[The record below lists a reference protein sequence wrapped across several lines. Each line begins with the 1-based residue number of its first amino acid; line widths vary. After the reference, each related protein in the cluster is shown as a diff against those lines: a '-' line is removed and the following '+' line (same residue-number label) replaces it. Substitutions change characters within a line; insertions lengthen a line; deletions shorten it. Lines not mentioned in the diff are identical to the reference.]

1 MRQKL
6 PEWVKRGIIDTE
18 TTRTV
23 RKILRENKLNTVCES
38 ARCPNR
44 NECYSKNTATFMIL
58 GNTCTRNC
66 RFCSVNTGL
75 PEHVNPDEPEL
86 IAEAVKKLGLNYV
99 VITSVTRDDLEDG
112 GATHFANTIKAIKNM
127 DPEIKVEVLTPDF
140 QGSLDSI
147 NIVLEARP
155 NVFNHNIETVKYLY
169 PEVRPQAEYK
179 RSLEMIKYIKSKNP
193 DIYTKSGLMVGL
205 GENFKQ
211 ICELFEDLKE
221 HNCDIVTVGQYIQPT
236 RNHLKVHNYLTPE
249 EFEQIKQ
256 LALKIGIKYPI
267 CAPLVRSS
275 YKAKEII
282 CNDGV

>member
-6 PEWVKRGIIDTE
+6 PEWIKRGIIDTE

-38 ARCPNR
+38 ARCPNKG
-44 NECYSKNTATFMIL
+44 ECYSKNTATFMIL

-66 RFCSVNTGL
+66 RFCSINSGSPEPVNQ
-75 PEHVNPDEPEL
+75 DEPES
-86 IAEAVKKLGLNYV
+86 IAQAVKQLGLNYV

-112 GATHFANTIKAIKNM
+112 GATHFADTIKAIKNI
-127 DPEIKVEVLTPDF
+127 DPKIKVEVLTPDF
-140 QGSLDSI
+140 LGNLDLI
-147 NIVLEARP
+147 NIVIEAKP
-155 NVFNHNIETVKYLY
+155 DVFNHNIETVKNLY
-169 PEVRPQAEYK
+169 ATVRPQAEYM
-179 RSLEMIKYIKSKNP
+179 RSLEIIGYIKSKSP

-205 GENFKQ
+205 GETFKQ
-211 ICELFEDLKE
+211 ISELFQDLKE

-236 RNHLKVHNYLTPE
+236 RNHLEVQNYLTPE

-256 LALKIGIKYPI
+256 LALDAGIKYPI

-275 YKAKEII
+275 YKAREII
-282 CNDGV
+282 CNGEI